1 LLLAMGRP
9 RHPKDLP
16 DRILDAADRL
26 LARSGYQKL
35 TIDDLAREVGI
46 GKGTVYLHFRS
57 KEEIVLSRI
66 DRVVRRL
73 TEQLLAI
80 AKSSA
85 TPDDKLRRMLLTRV
99 MFRFDSVQHYTE
111 SISEV
116 LRALRSG
123 LLERHQKHFEQEARV
138 FAKVLKEGQDAGV
151 FHNVRGVRT
160 ARVLLVA
167 TNSLLPFSLSTQE
180 LGSRRA
186 VENNCKEVADVL
198 VAGLLAPASRN

>member
-1 LLLAMGRP
+1 MRKTGDA
-9 RHPKDLP
+9 KDLA

-26 LARSGYQKL
+26 LARYGYQKM

-57 KEEIVLSRI
+57 KEEIVLFRV

-73 TEQLLAI
+73 VDQLLAI
-80 AKSSA
+80 ARSDAS
-85 TPDDKLRRMLLTRV
+85 PDVKIRRMLLLRV

-123 LLERHQKHFEQEARV
+123 LLERHQKHFDQEARV
-138 FAKVLKEGQDAGV
+138 FAQVLKEGQDAGV
-151 FHNVRGVRT
+151 FHTVQGLRT
-160 ARVLLVA
+160 ARILLVA
-167 TNSLLPFSLSTQE
+167 TNSLLPFSLSTRE
-180 LGSRRA
+180 LGSRRE
-186 VENNCKEVADVL
+186 VENNCKKVADLL
-198 VAGLLAPASRN
+198 VSGLLADAEKGKA

>member
-1 LLLAMGRP
+1 MGRP
-9 RHPKDLP
+9 SHPKDLP

-26 LARSGYQKL
+26 LARYGYQKM

-57 KEEIVLSRI
+57 KEEIVLFRV

-73 TEQLLAI
+73 VEQLVAI
-80 AKSSA
+80 AKSRA
-85 TPDDKLRRMLLTRV
+85 TAEAKIRQMLLLRV

-123 LLERHQKHFEQEARV
+123 LLERHEKHFEQEARV

-151 FHNVRGVRT
+151 FHNVQGLRT
-160 ARVLLVA
+160 ARLLLVA

-180 LGSRRA
+180 LGSRRQ
-186 VENNCKEVADVL
+186 VENNCTDVADLL
-198 VAGLLAPASRN
+198 VAGLLAKT

>member
-1 LLLAMGRP
+1 MSKTGN
-9 RHPKDLP
+9 PKDLA

-26 LARSGYQKL
+26 LARYGYQKM

-57 KEEIVLSRI
+57 KEEIVLFRV

-73 TEQLLAI
+73 VDQLLAI
-80 AKSSA
+80 ARSDAS
-85 TPDDKLRRMLLTRV
+85 PDVKIRRMLLLRV

-138 FAKVLKEGQDAGV
+138 FAQVLKEGQDAGV
-151 FHNVRGVRT
+151 FHTVQGLRT

-167 TNSLLPFSLSTQE
+167 TNSLLPFSLSTRE
-180 LGSRRA
+180 LGSRRE
-186 VENNCKEVADVL
+186 VENNCKKVADLL
-198 VAGLLAPASRN
+198 VSGLLARPDRKKA

>member
-1 LLLAMGRP
+1 MGKTGDPKQLA
-9 RHPKDLP
+9 

-26 LARSGYQKL
+26 LARYGYQKM

-57 KEEIVLSRI
+57 KEEIVLFRV
-66 DRVVRRL
+66 DRVVRWLVERL
-73 TEQLLAI
+73 QAI
-80 AKSSA
+80 AESDA
-85 TPDDKLRRMLLTRV
+85 TPEAKIRRMLLLRV

-123 LLERHQKHFEQEARV
+123 LLERHQDHFEQEARV
-138 FAKVLKEGQDAGV
+138 FAKVLKEGHDANV
-151 FHNVRGVRT
+151 FPNVQGLRT

-167 TNSLLPFSLSTQE
+167 TNSLLPFSLSTRE
-180 LGSRRA
+180 LGSRRE
-186 VENNCKEVADVL
+186 VENNCKKVADLL
-198 VAGLLAPASRN
+198 VAGLRARPESKKT

>member
-1 LLLAMGRP
+1 MGRP
-9 RHPKDLP
+9 SHPKNLP

-26 LARSGYQKL
+26 LARYGYQKM

-57 KEEIVLSRI
+57 KEEIVLFRI
-66 DRVVRRL
+66 DRVVHRL
-73 TEQLLAI
+73 VEQLGAI
-80 AKSSA
+80 ARSDAPPEVKI
-85 TPDDKLRRMLLTRV
+85 RRMLLLRV

-123 LLERHQKHFEQEARV
+123 LLERHQDHFEQEARV
-138 FAKVLKEGQDAGV
+138 FAKVLKEGQEAGV
-151 FHNVRGVRT
+151 FHKVRGLPT
-160 ARVLLVA
+160 ARVLLTA

-180 LGSRRA
+180 LGSRRE
-186 VENNCKEVADVL
+186 VENNCQRVADL
-198 VAGLLAPASRN
+198 LIAGLLARSDKEKV

>member
-1 LLLAMGRP
+1 MSKTGDPRDLA
-9 RHPKDLP
+9 

-26 LARSGYQKL
+26 LARYGYQKM

-46 GKGTVYLHFRS
+46 GKGTVYLHFGS
-57 KEEIVLSRI
+57 KEEIVLFRV

-73 TEQLLAI
+73 VEQLLAI
-80 AKSSA
+80 AQSDA
-85 TPDDKLRRMLLTRV
+85 PPDVKIRKMLLLRV

-138 FAKVLKEGQDAGV
+138 FAKVLKEGQDAGL
-151 FHNVRGVRT
+151 FHNVQGLRT
-160 ARVLLVA
+160 ARILLVA
-167 TNSLLPFSLSTQE
+167 TNSLLPFSLSTRE
-180 LGSRRA
+180 LGSRRE
-186 VENNCKEVADVL
+186 VENNCKKVADLL
-198 VAGLLAPASRN
+198 VSGLLADAEKGKA

>member
-1 LLLAMGRP
+1 MSKTGD
-9 RHPKDLP
+9 PKDLA

-26 LARSGYQKL
+26 LARYGYQKM

-57 KEEIVLSRI
+57 KEEIVLFRV

-73 TEQLLAI
+73 VKQLLAI
-80 AKSSA
+80 AQSDA
-85 TPDDKLRRMLLTRV
+85 PPDVKIRKMLLLRV

-138 FAKVLKEGQDAGV
+138 FAQVLKEGQDAGV
-151 FHNVRGVRT
+151 FHTVQGLRT

-167 TNSLLPFSLSTQE
+167 TNSLLPFSLSTRE
-180 LGSRRA
+180 LGSRRE
-186 VENNCKEVADVL
+186 VESNCKKVADLL
-198 VAGLLAPASRN
+198 VSGLLARPDRKKA

>member
-1 LLLAMGRP
+1 MGRP
-9 RHPKDLP
+9 SHPKNLP

-26 LARSGYQKL
+26 LARYGYQKM

-57 KEEIVLSRI
+57 KEEIVLVRV

-73 TEQLLAI
+73 VEQLGAI
-80 AKSSA
+80 ARSDAPPEEKI
-85 TPDDKLRRMLLTRV
+85 RRMLLLRV

-123 LLERHQKHFEQEARV
+123 LLERHQNHFEQEAGV
-138 FAKVLKEGQDAGV
+138 FAKVLKEGHEAGV
-151 FHNVRGVRT
+151 FQKVQRLRT
-160 ARVLLVA
+160 ARALLTA
-167 TNSLLPFSLSTQE
+167 TNSLLPFSLSTRE
-180 LGSRRA
+180 LGSRRE
-186 VENNCKEVADVL
+186 VENNCRRVADL
-198 VAGLLAPASRN
+198 LIAGLLARSDSGKG